1 MSPIRS
7 LLVHLDAGWHC
18 MERLAL
24 ARTLAAQHE
33 SRLRA
38 LLALEPRFVPLPLPM
53 EAGGLPAS
61 PLLDEV
67 DTRHRMLAKARFERA
82 VSGAGWPVQW
92 CELGDE
98 SPIPGFTRQAL
109 HADLLVLGQHD
120 REDADTF
127 DVPSDFVQSV
137 LLASGRPA
145 LVVPR
150 HVPEP
155 FQGFGTV
162 LVAWQPRREAARA
175 LEAALPLMLGAREV
189 HVVTW
194 SEDDDGGVLLQQ
206 QEVTDHLA
214 LHGVHGVRCH
224 RGPLPQDAGAALLSL
239 SDGLGADLLVMGC
252 YSHSR
257 ARELVL
263 GGASRT
269 VLRDAR
275 LPVLMVH

>member
-7 LLVHLDAGWHC
+7 LLVHLDAGWHS

-53 EAGGLPAS
+53 EAGGLPAA

-67 DTRHRMLAKARFERA
+67 DTRHRMLAKARFDRA

-98 SPIPGFTRQAL
+98 PPIPGFASQAL
-109 HADLLVLGQHD
+109 HADLVVLGQHD
-120 REDADTF
+120 RDDADAF
-127 DVPSDFVQSV
+127 DVPSDFVPSV
-137 LLASGRPA
+137 VVASGRPA

-150 HVPEP
+150 HASEP

-162 LVAWQPRREAARA
+162 LVAWQACREAARA
-175 LEAALPLMLGAREV
+175 LDAALPLLQGAREV

-194 SEDDDGGVLLQQ
+194 SDDDAGLVLQQ
-206 QEVTDHLA
+206 QEVADHLA

-224 RGPLPQDAGAALLSL
+224 RGQVPLDAGTALLTL
-239 SDGLGADLLVMGC
+239 CEGLGADLLVMGC
-252 YSHSR
+252 YGHSR

-275 LPVLMVH
+275 LPVLMAH